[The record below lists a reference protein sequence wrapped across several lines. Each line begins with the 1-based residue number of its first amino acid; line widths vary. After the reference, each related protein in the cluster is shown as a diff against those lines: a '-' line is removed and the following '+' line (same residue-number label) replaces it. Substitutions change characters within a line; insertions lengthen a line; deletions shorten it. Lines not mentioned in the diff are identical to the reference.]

1 MPGKWRNPFSR
12 ATAKV
17 DSGGDSSREE
27 YTQYAQELEQTLTAL
42 EAHLHESDEPKEI
55 IIHALETA
63 CQFYGG
69 DWAGF
74 LDVDLDLNL
83 WTPYIWYNKSPEDQ
97 TEILVNEF
105 ESSEFLYRWV
115 TAMKENRA
123 VIIPDREEIKDTYPD
138 EYVLY
143 QRLRIHSV
151 LAVPVK
157 PRPMGFLA
165 VRNPKRF
172 VNRSSMLQM
181 LAFVVLAIV
190 NEQKLLD
197 SVKMAWSPESI
208 KSDTDILIHLF
219 GELEI
224 FTSRGVLRESDLK
237 SPKIS
242 RLLAYMI
249 ISDRSM
255 IPPREIAETIWPE
268 EAYDQENPG
277 KNMRTLIY
285 RLRQTFSLISDQQL
299 IESTAYG
306 YRLNPKLNIMTDIQE
321 FDRYVAASNNTVT
334 RIKKVEL
341 LKKAMSVYKGNILVS
356 ASGEHWLLH
365 TASHYNMKYLGVAN
379 ELLKTLAELKDF
391 ADIHQYATQALQ
403 IEPGNLQAYYWLI
416 YSLYSQGATEMAK
429 SELRVAQQNL
439 TEEEYD
445 ELVQCVKKLK
455 AQPIDT
461 QASEPTPQ

>member
-1 MPGKWRNPFSR
+1 MPRKWRNPFSHV
-12 ATAKV
+12 TAKGG
-17 DSGGDSSREE
+17 SGGNSNCEE
-27 YTQYAQELEQTLTAL
+27 YIQYTQELEQTLSAL
-42 EAHLHESDEPKEI
+42 EAHLHASDDPEDI
-55 IIHALETA
+55 IVHVLETA
-63 CQFYGG
+63 CNFYGG

-97 TEILVNEF
+97 TELLIHEF

-123 VIIPDREEIKDTYPD
+123 VIVPDREEIKGTYPD
-138 EYVLY
+138 EYALY
-143 QRLRIHSV
+143 QRLRIRSV

-172 VNRSSMLQM
+172 INRSSMLQM

-190 NEQKLLD
+190 NEKKLLD
-197 SVKMAWSPESI
+197 SVKMAWSPDSV
-208 KSDTDILIHLF
+208 KSETDILIHLF

-224 FTSRGVLRESDLK
+224 YTSHGVLHESDLK

-242 RLLAYMI
+242 RLLAYLI
-249 ISDRSM
+249 LSERSVIS
-255 IPPREIAETIWPE
+255 PREIAEAIWPE

-277 KNMRTLIY
+277 KNMKALIY

-299 IESTAYG
+299 VESTAYG
-306 YRLNPKLNIMTDIQE
+306 YRLNPKLNIMTDLQE
-321 FDRYVAASNNTVT
+321 FDRYTAASHNTAT
-334 RIKKVEL
+334 MTKKVEL
-341 LKKAMSVYKGNILVS
+341 LKKAMDVYRGNILAS
-356 ASGEHWLLH
+356 AAGEHWLLH
-365 TASHYNMKYLGVAN
+365 TASHYNLKYLGVVN
-379 ELLKTLAELKDF
+379 ELLKTLAELKNY
-391 ADIHQYATQALQ
+391 AEIHQYATQALR
-403 IEPGNLQAYYWLI
+403 IEPENLRAYYWLI
-416 YSLYSQGATEMAK
+416 YSMYSQGATEMAK

-445 ELVQCVKKLK
+445 ELVLCVKKLK
-455 AQPIDT
+455 VQPIDM
-461 QASEPTPQ
+461 QACRPAP